1 MNNAWTLANLTDEQ
15 LGKLK
20 DAEQTLGP
28 FNLLAY
34 QPLPVNAAQLTASQM
49 ECLQGLEKILGL
61 TIVAYQK

>member
-20 DAEQTLGP
+20 EAEQTLGP

-34 QPLPVNAAQLTASQM
+34 QPVPVQPAQLNASQT
-49 ECLQGLEKILGL
+49 ECLQGLEKILGV
-61 TIVAYQK
+61 TIVAYRK